1 MSKGGIVVEG
11 IYQKLYAFLLGEIDR
26 AISMIEMEKGTTP
39 DAMLLRRVSVVLETA
54 LSDVEERYILASEMS
69 GGINYRSLYDSLKIG
84 IRAAMTQQFTTIMRG
99 EVTKETMF
107 DSYKE
112 LAAILEETDRE
123 FQEELQK

>member
-54 LSDVEERYILASEMS
+54 LSDAEERYILASEMS
-69 GGINYRSLYDSLKIG
+69 GWINYRSLYDSLKIG

>member
-26 AISMIEMEKGTTP
+26 AISMIELEKGNTP

-54 LSDVEERYILASEMS
+54 LSEAEERYILASEMS
-69 GGINYRSLYDSLKIG
+69 GGINYRCLYDTLKIG
-84 IRAAMTQQFTTIMRG
+84 IRAAMTQQFTAIMRD